1 MASANPERDDALSFE
16 RIVFFSDAVF
26 AIAITLLAIE
36 IRPPEA
42 EIGAAVDIPAL
53 ILALWPRMLAFLLSF
68 LIIGVS
74 WISHHRLFRMLR
86 RYDYR
91 MVLLNL
97 LFLMFVAFLPVP
109 TALLGRYGLE
119 RNVVVFYAA
128 VEGASWLAQLALWLY
143 ASHQHRLL
151 DPALDTGTIRDTTLR
166 LLYAA
171 LIFLISIPLAFVSLV
186 ATVISWSVLSV
197 LVPLV
202 MRWLPNRLKRP
213 ARQGG

>member
-1 MASANPERDDALSFE
+1 MSSANPDINGEREDALSFE

-42 EIGAAVDIPAL
+42 ETAATIDL
-53 ILALWPRMLAFLLSF
+53 FRALWPRVQAFLISF

-74 WISHHRLFRMLR
+74 WIAHHRLFRMLR

-97 LFLMFVAFLPVP
+97 LFLMTVAFLPVP
-109 TALLGRYGLE
+109 TALLGQYGLE
-119 RNVVVFYAA
+119 RSVLIFYAA

-143 ASHQHRLL
+143 ASHRHRLL
-151 DPALDTGTIRDTTLR
+151 DPAAEALAIWQITVR
-166 LLYAA
+166 LAYAA
-171 LIFLISIPLAFVSLV
+171 LIFLISIPLTFVSSLV
-186 ATVISWSVLSV
+186 TVISWSALS
-197 LVPLV
+197 LVAPLV
-202 MRWLPNRLKRP
+202 MRWLPKP
-213 ARQGG
+213 KSAKA